1 MGAGMMFILLLIVV
15 AAVIAALVFSGT
27 GAALWGKKTASP
39 ETTPASEPDAERSAA
54 SDRGDAD
61 SSPES
66 TVAPDAN
73 GVYHR
78 EFR

>member
-1 MGAGMMFILLLIVV
+1 MGAGMMLILLLIVV
-15 AAVIAALVFSGT
+15 AAVIAALLFSGT
-27 GAALWGKKTASP
+27 GAALWARKTAPP
-39 ETTPASEPDAERSAA
+39 ESTSRGEADAEQRPASDPGDAA
-54 SDRGDAD
+54 STPD
-61 SSPES
+61 S

>member
-1 MGAGMMFILLLIVV
+1 MMFILLVIVV
-15 AAVIAALVFSGT
+15 VAVIAALFFSGT
-27 GAALWGKKTASP
+27 GAALWAKKTAPP
-39 ETTPASEPDAERSAA
+39 EATPATEPEAEQRVAA
-54 SDRGDAD
+54 DPGDAD
-61 SSPES
+61 ASPES

>member
-15 AAVIAALVFSGT
+15 AAVIAALLFSGT
-27 GAALWGKKTASP
+27 GAALWARKTASP
-39 ETTPASEPDAERSAA
+39 EATPATEPDAEERAA
-54 SDRGDAD
+54 SDPGDAH